1 MRYEI
6 KEAPFGILICQ
17 LEQGESM
24 KCQHGGM
31 AWMDRGIEMATK
43 TGGLGKMFKKAFTGE
58 NIFYNTYTAYQ
69 PGEIA
74 FAMSFPGRIMS
85 IDVSR
90 APIIAQKGSFLACE
104 PTVDVDIFFRKK
116 LSAGIFGGEGFIM
129 QRLSGHGTAFVE
141 IDGYTCEYN
150 LQAGQSMKISTGF
163 LAMMDAT
170 CTMDIQSVGG
180 IKNSLLGG
188 EGFFNTVVTGP
199 GRVILQTMPVNSVA
213 RAIQPFIVTGGN

>member
-116 LSAGIFGGEGFIM
+116 LSAGIFGGEGFILQQFSGRGM
-129 QRLSGHGTAFVE
+129 TFLEVDGGLIEKELAPGQEVIIDSGHLAAMEASCTLNVE
-141 IDGYTCEYN
+141 TVKGLGNIV
-150 LQAGQSMKISTGF
+150 A
-163 LAMMDAT
+163 
-170 CTMDIQSVGG
+170 
-180 IKNSLLGG
+180 GG
-188 EGFFNTVVTGP
+188 EGLFNTVITGP
-199 GRVILQTMPVNSVA
+199 GKVWLQTMPIVNLA
-213 RAIQPFIVTGGN
+213 GALQPYIVTTSS